1 MPRFVLLEHQWN
13 GLHWDF
19 MLEYGGT
26 LRTWAID
33 ASVTAGQDLA
43 ARELPDHRSIYLD
56 YEGEISGNRGT
67 VRKIDAGSYEPLV
80 WSDSLVRVRM
90 EGIQLVGE
98 VELARSGEHPT
109 GRLHGFFVSGT
120 WIEAPFGREV
130 SA

>member
-98 VELARSGEHPT
+98 VELRQV
-109 GRLHGFFVSGT
+109 GRASDGAPS
-120 WIEAPFGREV
+120 WIFRLGNLD
-130 SA
+130 